1 MFLFITFQCE
11 GGFSSMSIRFSVIVS
26 SVAVG
31 ALALISGCAS
41 QSAQLREESAPA
53 ASVKYGDFKD
63 PQQSVAPVVAAAP
76 ATRKAPTIE
85 VEAAQY
91 TSIASA
97 GFESGTAPDSAEP
110 GYAAVV
116 SIPEVDIAAEAVSV
130 PADKSELQLIEEK
143 WKSLPESAKT
153 DILYIINAATKK

>member
-1 MFLFITFQCE
+1 
-11 GGFSSMSIRFSVIVS
+11 MSIRFSVVVS
-26 SVAVG
+26 SVAAG
-31 ALALISGCAS
+31 ALALVSGCAS

-53 ASVKYGDFKD
+53 ASIKYGDFKD
-63 PQQSVAPVVAAAP
+63 PQQLAAPAVAAAP
-76 ATRKAPTIE
+76 ATRKGPTIE

-91 TSIASA
+91 TSIASP

-116 SIPEVDIAAEAVSV
+116 SIPEADVAAEAISF
-130 PADKSELQLIEEK
+130 PAEKSDLKLIEEN

-153 DILYIINAATKK
+153 DILYIINSAAKK